1 MLKRKGDKLHPGRR
15 AQLKVFREDEKQ
27 DYTCTPWIFLKEIIT
42 ACIAQYMSTG
52 IVLVAG

>member
-1 MLKRKGDKLHPGRR
+1 MLKRKGDKIHPTRR